1 MYPIL
6 VKIGPLTI
14 HTYGFMMAVGVALG
28 LWFIYRQAKKAGLDA
43 NRIMD
48 AAFYTII
55 VSLLGAKL
63 ILFLSN
69 ISYYVSV
76 PRELFSLARSGGVFQ
91 GGLLFG
97 TVYALWYFHRKK
109 IPTWPTADLIA
120 PALALGHGFGRIGC
134 FSAGCC
140 YGSACAAP
148 WAVVFHNKYAAD
160 LTGVHLDTAMHP
172 VQLYEAVLNFIN
184 FGVLFLIL
192 KKKKFDGQVFA
203 FYILNYSVIRF
214 FTEYFRGDHDEKIY
228 FIRGATPLSS
238 LSLPQLFCLLG
249 LIAGA
254 VLYVVLRRRQS
265 AHS

>member
-1 MYPIL
+1 MFPIL
-6 VKIGPLTI
+6 LKIGPLTI

-28 LWFIYRQAKKAGLDA
+28 LWFIYVQAKRAGMDA

-55 VSLLGAKL
+55 VSLIGAKL

-69 ISYYVSV
+69 VSYYVSA

-91 GGLLFG
+91 GGLAFG
-97 TVYALWYFHRKK
+97 TAYALWYFHRKK
-109 IPTWPTADLIA
+109 IPTWATADLIG
-120 PALALGHGFGRIGC
+120 PALAMGHGFGRIGC

-140 YGSACAAP
+140 YGTECAAP
-148 WAVVFHNKYAAD
+148 WAVVFKNKYAAQ
-160 LTGVHLDTAMHP
+160 LTGVHLDTPLHP
-172 VQLYEAVLNFIN
+172 VQLYEAILNFLN

-192 KKKKFDGQVFA
+192 KKKKFDGQVFS
-203 FYILNYSVIRF
+203 FYIINYSIIRF
-214 FTEYFRGDHDEKIY
+214 FTEYFRGDHEEKVY
-228 FIRGATPLSS
+228 FIRGASTLSS

-249 LIAGA
+249 LIGGT
-254 VLYVVLRRRQS
+254 VLFIVLKRRQR